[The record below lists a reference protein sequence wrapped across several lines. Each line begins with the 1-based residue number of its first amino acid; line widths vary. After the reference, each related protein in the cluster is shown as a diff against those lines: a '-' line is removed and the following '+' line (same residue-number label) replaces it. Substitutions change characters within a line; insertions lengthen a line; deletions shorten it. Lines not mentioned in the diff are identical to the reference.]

1 MGVYKL
7 YMRQAYR
14 IIPIYTSDVSGVC
27 SALYELGGMVVIH
40 DPSGCNSTY
49 NTHDEIR
56 WYNQDSL
63 IFISGLTEIDAV
75 MGNDEKFLSDV
86 KEAAGELHPKFIAL
100 VSSPIPFMNGTDF
113 PALAK
118 VLETETGIPAFAV
131 PTNGMHDYVYGA
143 GKALEEIARRFVPE
157 QMEDRNGSERTVNL
171 LGATPL
177 DFGPISK
184 VEELKKNLEQ
194 YGWKVISTW
203 AMGDSLEDLAQAGK
217 AEMNLVISSVGLMA
231 AKMLKEKYGMP
242 YVIGTPYKEYAERIS
257 EALEKRIQ
265 IPAIEDRRREN
276 LQETGNSEKIITLI
290 GEPVTIGSLAAIIER
305 RYHYKT
311 RILCPLENAEGLL
324 GEHDLK
330 ICGEEEMENALKN
343 AQIVVAD
350 PLYRP
355 ICPAECEFYERA
367 HIAFSGR
374 MFLKNK

>member
-75 MGNDEKFLSDV
+75 MGNDEKFLSDI

-118 VLETETGIPAFAV
+118 VLETETGVPAFAV

-194 YGWKVISTW
+194 YGWKTISTW

-231 AKMLKEKYGMP
+231 AKMLKEKYGTP
-242 YVIGTPYKEYAERIS
+242 YVLGTPYKEYAERIS

-276 LQETGNSEKIITLI
+276 LQGSGNSEKIITLI